1 MKSQNIELQMA
12 VIDSKKR
19 AVTYSLL
26 AHISNNGNLAKG
38 SIDIFVP
45 VVKKCLQNL
54 NKKGIN
60 KNDSIAIIAKQ
71 ILEDYAIDIPIP
83 VLRSILGKIAN
94 ELNTEKIDFAL
105 NQDDSFWIQDYI
117 FEDYDEAI
125 KESEKEVET
134 INKLYKVFCESK
146 GITNSTSIFDFFD
159 KNRIEVSF
167 YLANKDKE
175 KNVDDSIAAQFVE
188 FFRER
193 KEIYEIFRSLYLGSF
208 LVSYLE
214 YAPMKAQI
222 DVTLLLD
229 TNFII
234 SLLDLNTPESK
245 KTCETLFKICKN
257 LGYKFELLKD
267 TIEEIQGLLKY
278 KSEELNTSILS
289 KSINKEDILN
299 ACERRNLTSVDLVR
313 ISDNI
318 VDTIERDFQIHIIPN
333 TEKLK
338 NKAKLDNCFGFLKGI
353 RNTEKSALHDAMAF
367 LYVKEKRGK
376 HIKDFEKVN
385 CWFLNNSITHNSD
398 SERQDL
404 LCQNSGSQPISIKA
418 DDLLN
423 ILWLSNPNI
432 QISNNDFVDIGINS
446 LVSFSLNAS
455 LPKAQIIK
463 ELDENIQKYKDDF
476 SITDKDVYYLSTRI
490 ANKQISDVNS
500 LNESAKEDPS
510 KFAEQVKEFASEQEK
525 IEEAQASKME
535 DIIKSLISK
544 IESVKKESSRL
555 KNKEEDLSNIEN
567 EAKKTE
573 AENLQLKEVIK
584 NAYERFKKQRRIDK
598 DNFIKSKVN
607 KWRRNAII
615 VLCVGVF
622 LILLCIGSFFYFEI
636 GNDYVWIVRF
646 ILGII
651 VFLSIKHWYS
661 VYFNPTYKEN
671 FKKGIQI
678 PTELEDISFDEYKKL
693 NK

>member
-1 MKSQNIELQMA
+1 MA
-12 VIDSKKR
+12 EIDSKKR
-19 AVTYSLL
+19 AITYSLL

-45 VVKKCLQNL
+45 IVKKCLQNL
-54 NKKGIN
+54 YNKGIS
-60 KNDSIAIIAKQ
+60 KNDTIAIIAEQ
-71 ILEDYAIDIPIP
+71 IFEDYAIDIPIP

-125 KESEKEVET
+125 NESEKDVET

-146 GITNSTSIFDFFD
+146 GITNTTNIFDFFD

-167 YLANKDKE
+167 YLANKDKV

-188 FFRER
+188 YFRER
-193 KEIYEIFRSLYLGSF
+193 KDIYEIFRSLYLGSF

-214 YAPMKAQI
+214 YVPMRAQI

-234 SLLDLNTPESK
+234 SLFDLNTPEST

-257 LGYKFELLKD
+257 LGYKFEILKD
-267 TIEEIQGLLKY
+267 TIEEIQGLLNY
-278 KSEELNTSILS
+278 KSAELNTSILS

-299 ACERRNLTSVDLVR
+299 ACERRKLTSVDLER

-318 VDTIERDFQIHIIPN
+318 VDRIERDFQIHIIPN

-338 NKAKLDNCFGFLKGI
+338 NKAKLDNCFNLLKEI
-353 RNTEKSALHDAMAF
+353 RNTNKSALHDAMAF
-367 LYVKEKRGK
+367 LYVKETRGK
-376 HIKDFEKVN
+376 LIKDFEKVN
-385 CWFLNNSITHNSD
+385 CWFLNNSITHNSEY
-398 SERQDL
+398 ERQDIL
-404 LCQNSGSQPISIKA
+404 YQNNGSQPISIKA

-432 QISNNDFVDIGINS
+432 KISNDDFVDIGINS

-455 LPKAQIIK
+455 LPKARIIK

-490 ANKQISDVNS
+490 TNKQILDVNS

-510 KFAEQVKEFASEQEK
+510 KFAKQVKEFASEQAK

-535 DIIKSLISK
+535 VIIKSLLSNID
-544 IESVKKESSRL
+544 SVKKESSRL
-555 KNKEEDLSNIEN
+555 KNKEEELFNKEA

-573 AENLQLKEVIK
+573 AKNLELIKVIR
-584 NAYERFKKQRRIDK
+584 NSYEDLKKQRKEKK
-598 DNFIKSKVN
+598 DNYIKSKIDR
-607 KWRRNAII
+607 WHTNAI
-615 VLCVGVF
+615 VA
-622 LILLCIGSFFYFEI
+622 LILGIILIISSIVSFFYFEI
-636 GNDYVWIVRF
+636 GNKYIWVFRF

-651 VFLSIKHWYS
+651 VYLSIKHWYS
-661 VYFNPTYKEN
+661 VYFNPSYKQN
-671 FKKGIQI
+671 FIKNIHI
-678 PTELEDISFDEYKKL
+678 PAEFEEISFEEYFKL
-693 NK
+693 MNYESPAL